1 MPVTKKK
8 GAIFAIHADTPDK
21 VCKPSTRTTNDATS
35 STASP
40 VKKGITVRRKA
51 LSAKQISQPRTFPSD
66 PIKDGSDLG
75 KPLQT
80 DDLVKPSLL
89 KPKLTV
95 KPLAEKRHRQ
105 PSGDAPRITS
115 ASTATAATIQ
125 TPAKKAR
132 VLGRSTNDAI
142 NTMTPVGKSA
152 NEDDGSPASRTRSK
166 TKSRPTT
173 AQRQTLVSP
182 MTINTGTIK
191 QRACTS
197 RPSAKTVFQD
207 TSDIENIPLHVP
219 INKQVL
225 DKRRGRDIID
235 LLEMAGEDGPDEN
248 EMEQYERAYDEHIR
262 MHRLTKEDRAAAEVE
277 AAVAGLGVKGKG
289 KGRAVRGDAVLS
301 DVSEAYGAS
310 GSEPLGFRT
319 QRTCESH
326 LLTFECRS

>member
-21 VCKPSTRTTNDATS
+21 VCTTSTRSTNDATTS
-35 STASP
+35 STSP
-40 VKKGITVRRKA
+40 VKRGITIKRKV
-51 LSAKQISQPRTFPSD
+51 LSVKQISQPRAFPSD

-75 KPLQT
+75 KPQTQQT

-89 KPKLTV
+89 KPRLTV

-115 ASTATAATIQ
+115 TAAATTIIQ

-132 VLGRSTNDAI
+132 VFDRTTNDPL
-142 NTMTPVGKSA
+142 NTVTPIGKLV
-152 NEDDGSPASRTRSK
+152 NGEDTGSPASRTRSK
-166 TKSRPTT
+166 TKTRPPTST
-173 AQRQTLVSP
+173 RQALVSP
-182 MTINTGTIK
+182 MTINTGTVK
-191 QRACTS
+191 PRAGTS
-197 RPSAKTVFQD
+197 RQSAKSVFQD
-207 TSDIENIPLHVP
+207 TSDIENVPLHVP

-262 MHRLTKEDRAAAEVE
+262 LHRMTKEDRAAAEVE
-277 AAVAGLGVKGKG
+277 AAVAGLGKVMGKG
-289 KGRAVRGDAVLS
+289 KGRAVRGDAVLA

-310 GSEPLGFRT
+310 GSEPRGFRE
-319 QRTCESH
+319 QRTC
-326 LLTFECRS
+326 RSQL